1 MHLEKKYGG
10 DVAKDMN
17 GKQQFQK
24 DHFHFAQYKDW
35 YGRDVPKGNHSS
47 INIGQFTSST
57 ALITEA
63 ALKLFD
69 RLVNKRLHVRRM
81 YIVATRVIKI
91 SEIKKIERD
100 YQQLNLFVD
109 YDELEKKKEIQKQD
123 LEEENRLQKTI
134 LQIKKKYGKNKVLK
148 GHDLEEGGTTIERN
162 NQIGGHKA

>member
-1 MHLEKKYGG
+1 
-10 DVAKDMN
+10 
-17 GKQQFQK
+17 
-24 DHFHFAQYKDW
+24 
-35 YGRDVPKGNHSS
+35 
-47 INIGQFTSST
+47 
-57 ALITEA
+57 
-63 ALKLFD
+63 
-69 RLVNKRLHVRRM
+69 M